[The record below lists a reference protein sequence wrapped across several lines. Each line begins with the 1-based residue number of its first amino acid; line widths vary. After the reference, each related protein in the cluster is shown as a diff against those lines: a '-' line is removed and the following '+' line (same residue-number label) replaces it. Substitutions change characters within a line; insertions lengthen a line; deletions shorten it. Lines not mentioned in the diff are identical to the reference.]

1 VRVVVRAHP
10 GSFREGEQL
19 VDPQEFFAL
28 FAAERRPDPY
38 PAYRRWRER
47 WPVAALDERMFVVS
61 GFAEAT
67 QVLRDPAFGHPE
79 PEYLDP
85 ADRLPDQP
93 VDESGRVVRGFLSL
107 NPPDHTRLRRL
118 VAKAFTPRMV
128 EQLAPRI
135 EEIAAALIDH
145 APAEFDLMTAFAKPL
160 PVEVI
165 AELLGVPLD
174 DRERFA
180 EWSHAMARALDP
192 PFLQHPDAR
201 EPAVKARQSFVA
213 YFRSLAA
220 ERRREPGAD
229 LLSALVAVS
238 DAGDV
243 LTEGEL
249 LVTLTLL
256 LIAGHE
262 TTTNLIGNGVLALLR
277 AADGLKPLGT
287 DGENAARVVEEVLRY
302 DSPVQ
307 LTARTALRDTALGEL
322 QVPAGSQLVVLLGA
336 ANRDP
341 ATGHAPE
348 SFDAAREPGRHL
360 AFGQGIH
367 FCLGAPL
374 ARLEARIAFREL
386 ARRRP
391 DLRSAGTPEWNPTTT
406 LRGLSTLPVTSSG

>member
-1 VRVVVRAHP
+1 MTQVAA
-10 GSFREGEQL
+10 
-19 VDPQEFFAL
+19 DPQEFFAL
-28 FAAERRPDPY
+28 FAPERRPDPY
-38 PAYRRWRER
+38 PHYRRWRER
-47 WPVAALDERMFVVS
+47 RPVAELAAGMFAVS
-61 GFAEAT
+61 GLAEAT

-85 ADRLPDQP
+85 ADRRPDQP
-93 VDESGRVVRGFLSL
+93 VDESGRVVRAFLSL

-128 EQLAPRI
+128 AQLTPRI
-135 EEIAAALIDH
+135 EALT
-145 APAEFDLMTAFAKPL
+145 AESLERARGEFDLMTSLAKPL

-174 DRERFA
+174 DREQFA
-180 EWSHAMARALDP
+180 AWSHAMARALDP
-192 PFLQHPDAR
+192 AFLQRPETV
-201 EPAVKARQSFVA
+201 EPAVRARQSFVG
-213 YFRSLAA
+213 YFRELAA
-220 ERRREPGAD
+220 RRRREPGED

-262 TTTNLIGNGVLALLR
+262 TTTNLIGNGVLALLHHPHGLR
-277 AADGLKPLGT
+277 AAADAP
-287 DGENAARVVEEVLRY
+287 DRVVEEVLRY

-307 LTARTALRDTALGEL
+307 LTARTALRDTALGAVP
-322 QVPAGSQLVVLLGA
+322 VPAGSQVVVVLGA

-341 ATGHAPE
+341 AASPDPDE
-348 SFDAAREPGRHL
+348 FDPARPAARHL

-374 ARLEARIAFREL
+374 ARLEGRIVFREL
-386 ARRRP
+386 ARRLP
-391 DLRSAGTPEWNPTTT
+391 DLRLAGSPEWNPTTT
-406 LRGLSTLPVTSSG
+406 LRGLATLPVAR

>member
-1 VRVVVRAHP
+1 MTSA
-10 GSFREGEQL
+10 
-19 VDPQEFFAL
+19 DPQEFFAL
-28 FAAERRPDPY
+28 FSAERRPDPY
-38 PAYRRWRER
+38 PHYRRWRER
-47 WPVAALDERMFVVS
+47 LPVAAIGERMFAVS
-61 GFAEAT
+61 GLAEAT

-93 VDESGRVVRGFLSL
+93 VDESGRVVRAFLSL

-118 VAKAFTPRMV
+118 VSKAFTPRMV

-135 EEIAAALIDH
+135 EEITAALIDG
-145 APAEFDLMTAFAKPL
+145 APDRFDLMTALAKPL

-192 PFLQHPDAR
+192 PFLQHPETVA
-201 EPAVKARQSFVA
+201 PAVRARQSFVA
-213 YFRSLAA
+213 YFRELAA
-220 ERRREPGAD
+220 RRRREPGED

-243 LTEGEL
+243 LSEGEL

-262 TTTNLIGNGVLALLR
+262 TTTNLIGNGALALLR
-277 AADGLKPLGT
+277 GPDGLKPLGT

-302 DSPVQ
+302 DSPAQ
-307 LTARTALRDTALGEL
+307 LTARTALHDTALGEL
-322 QVPAGSQLVVLLGA
+322 AVPSGSQVIVLLGA

-341 ATGHAPE
+341 ATGPAPDT
-348 SFDAAREPGRHL
+348 FDPAREPGRHL

-391 DLRSAGTPEWNPTTT
+391 DLSLAGTPEWNPTTT
-406 LRGLSTLPVTSSG
+406 LRGLSTLPVTSGA

>member
-1 VRVVVRAHP
+1 MTQVVA
-10 GSFREGEQL
+10 E
-19 VDPQEFFAL
+19 PQEFFAL
-28 FAAERRPDPY
+28 FAADRRPDPY
-38 PAYRRWRER
+38 PHYAHWRER
-47 WPVAALDERMFVVS
+47 WPVAELAERMFAVS
-61 GFAEAT
+61 GLAEAT

-93 VDESGRVVRGFLSL
+93 VDKSGRVVRAFLSL

-128 EQLAPRI
+128 ERLAPRI
-135 EEIAAALIDH
+135 EEITAESLDR
-145 APAEFDLMTAFAKPL
+145 APAEFDLMTSLAKPL

-174 DRERFA
+174 DREQFA
-180 EWSHAMARALDP
+180 AWSHAMARALDP
-192 PFLQHPDAR
+192 PFLQRPETI
-201 EPAVKARQSFVA
+201 EPAVKARQSFVG
-213 YFRSLAA
+213 YFRELAD
-220 ERRREPGAD
+220 RRRSEPGED

-262 TTTNLIGNGVLALLR
+262 TTTNLIGNGVLALLHHPDGLR
-277 AADGLKPLGT
+277 AAADAP
-287 DGENAARVVEEVLRY
+287 DRVVEEVLRY

-307 LTARTALRDTALGEL
+307 LTARTALRDTTLGAVP
-322 QVPAGSQLVVLLGA
+322 VPAGSQAIALLGA

-341 ATGHAPE
+341 AASPDPDR
-348 SFDAAREPGRHL
+348 FDPARPAARHL

-374 ARLEARIAFREL
+374 ARLEGRIVFREL
-386 ARRRP
+386 ARRLP
-391 DLRSAGTPEWNPTTT
+391 DLKLAGTPEWNPTTT
-406 LRGLSTLPVTSSG
+406 LRGLATLPVAR

>member
-1 VRVVVRAHP
+1 MVRA
-10 GSFREGEQL
+10 
-19 VDPQEFFAL
+19 
-28 FAAERRPDPY
+28 
-38 PAYRRWRER
+38 
-47 WPVAALDERMFVVS
+47 
-61 GFAEAT
+61 
-67 QVLRDPAFGHPE
+67 
-79 PEYLDP
+79 
-85 ADRLPDQP
+85 
-93 VDESGRVVRGFLSL
+93 FLSL

-128 EQLAPRI
+128 ERLAPRI
-135 EEIAAALIDH
+135 EEITASLLDGVRG
-145 APAEFDLMTAFAKPL
+145 EFDLMTSLAKPL

-180 EWSHAMARALDP
+180 AWSHAMARALDP
-192 PFLQHPDAR
+192 PFLQHPDTV

-213 YFRSLAA
+213 YFRSLADQ
-220 ERRREPGAD
+220 RRREPGDD

-243 LTEGEL
+243 LSEGEL

-277 AADGLKPLGT
+277 HDGLG
-287 DGENAARVVEEVLRY
+287 AAPPDRVVEEVLRY

-307 LTARTALRDTALGEL
+307 LTARTALRDTELGSFA
-322 QVPAGSQLVVLLGA
+322 VPAGSQVIVLIGA

-341 ATGHAPE
+341 STGGDT
-348 SFDAAREPGRHL
+348 FDPTRTPGRHL

-374 ARLEARIAFREL
+374 ARLEGRIVFREL
-386 ARRRP
+386 ARRMP
-391 DLRSAGTPEWNPTTT
+391 QLKLAADPKWTATTT
-406 LRGLSTLPVTSSG
+406 LRGLATLPVASGG

>member
-1 VRVVVRAHP
+1 MSSSA
-10 GSFREGEQL
+10 
-19 VDPQEFFAL
+19 DPQEFFAL
-28 FAAERRPDPY
+28 FGAERRPDPY
-38 PAYRRWRER
+38 PHYRRWRESR
-47 WPVAALDERMFVVS
+47 PVAVLGERMFVVS
-61 GFAEAT
+61 GIAEAT

-93 VDESGRVVRGFLSL
+93 VDESGRVVRAFLSL

-118 VAKAFTPRMV
+118 VSKAFTPRMV
-128 EQLAPRI
+128 ERLAPRI
-135 EEIAAALIDH
+135 EEIAAGLVERAGR
-145 APAEFDLMTAFAKPL
+145 EFDVMTALAKPL

-165 AELLGVPLD
+165 AELLGVPLA

-192 PFLQHPDAR
+192 PFLQSPETV
-201 EPAVKARQSFVA
+201 EPAVRARQSFVG
-213 YFRSLAA
+213 YFRELA
-220 ERRREPGAD
+220 ERRRREPGDD

-243 LTEGEL
+243 LSEGEL

-262 TTTNLIGNGVLALLR
+262 TTTNLIGNGVLALLHHP
-277 AADGLKPLGT
+277 DGLKPLGT

-307 LTARTALRDTALGEL
+307 LTARTALRDTEL
-322 QVPAGSQLVVLLGA
+322 SGLTVPPGSQVIILIGA

-341 ATGHAPE
+341 ATGPAPE
-348 SFDAAREPGRHL
+348 SFDPSREPARHL

-391 DLRSAGTPEWNPTTT
+391 GLAAAGTPEWNPTTT
-406 LRGLSTLPVTSSG
+406 LRGLSALPVGL

>member
-1 VRVVVRAHP
+1 MTSAD
-10 GSFREGEQL
+10 S
-19 VDPQEFFAL
+19 QEFFAL
-28 FAAERRPDPY
+28 FGAERRPDPY
-38 PAYRRWRER
+38 PHYRSWRER
-47 WPVAALDERMFVVS
+47 HPVAAVAERMFVVS

-93 VDESGRVVRGFLSL
+93 VDEAGRVVRGFLSL

-128 EQLAPRI
+128 EQLTPRI
-135 EEIAAALIDH
+135 EEIAAELLDR
-145 APAEFDLMTAFAKPL
+145 APVECDLMTSLAKPL

-192 PFLQHPDAR
+192 PLLQHPGTA
-201 EPAVKARQSFVA
+201 EPAIKARQSFVA
-213 YFRSLAA
+213 YFRALAA
-220 ERRREPGAD
+220 ERRREPGED

-243 LTEGEL
+243 LSEGEL

-262 TTTNLIGNGVLALLR
+262 TTTNLIGNGVLALLSGPE
-277 AADGLKPLGT
+277 GLKPLGT
-287 DGENAARVVEEVLRY
+287 EGENAARVLEEVLRY

-307 LTARTALRDTALGEL
+307 LTARTALRDTTLAGLE
-322 QVPAGSQLVVLLGA
+322 VPENSQLIVLIGA
-336 ANRDP
+336 ANHDP
-341 ATGHAPE
+341 ATGP
-348 SFDAAREPGRHL
+348 SPDTFDPAREPGRHL

-391 DLRSAGTPEWNPTTT
+391 DLSLAADPAWNPTTT
-406 LRGLSTLPVTSSG
+406 LRGLSTLPVTNGS

>member
-1 VRVVVRAHP
+1 M
-10 GSFREGEQL
+10 SSS

-38 PAYRRWRER
+38 PHYRRWRESR
-47 WPVAALDERMFVVS
+47 PVAVLGERMFVIS
-61 GFAEAT
+61 GLAEAT

-93 VDESGRVVRGFLSL
+93 VDESGRVVRAFLSL

-135 EEIAAALIDH
+135 EELAAELIERAGD
-145 APAEFDLMTAFAKPL
+145 EFDVMTALAKPL

-174 DRERFA
+174 DREQFA
-180 EWSHAMARALDP
+180 AWSHAMARALDP
-192 PFLQHPDAR
+192 QFLQSPETV
-201 EPAVKARQSFVA
+201 EPAVRARQSFVG
-213 YFRSLAA
+213 YFRELA
-220 ERRREPGAD
+220 EQRRREPGED

-243 LTEGEL
+243 LSEGEL

-262 TTTNLIGNGVLALLR
+262 TTTNLIGNGVLALVR
-277 AADGLKPLGT
+277 HPHGLKPLGS

-302 DSPVQ
+302 DSPAQ
-307 LTARTALRDTALGEL
+307 LTARTALGDTALGALE
-322 QVPAGSQLVVLLGA
+322 VPAGSQVIILIGA

-341 ATGHAPE
+341 ATGPAPE
-348 SFDAAREPGRHL
+348 SFDPAREPGRHL

-391 DLRSAGTPEWNPTTT
+391 GLALAGTPEWNPTTT
-406 LRGLSTLPVTSSG
+406 LRGLSTLPVGR

>member
-1 VRVVVRAHP
+1 MTQVAA
-10 GSFREGEQL
+10 E
-19 VDPQEFFAL
+19 PQEFFAP
-28 FAAERRPDPY
+28 FGADHRPDPY
-38 PAYRRWRER
+38 PGYGRWRSR
-47 WPVAALDERMFVVS
+47 WPVAALAPQMFAVS
-61 GFAEAT
+61 GIAEAT

-93 VDESGRVVRGFLSL
+93 VDESGRVVRAFLSL

-135 EEIAAALIDH
+135 EALTASLLDGVGSS
-145 APAEFDLMTAFAKPL
+145 FDLMTSLAKPL

-174 DRERFA
+174 DREQFA
-180 EWSHAMARALDP
+180 AWSHAMARALDP
-192 PFLQHPDAR
+192 PFLQHPDTI
-201 EPAVKARQSFVA
+201 EPAVKARQSFVG
-213 YFRSLAA
+213 YFRELAA
-220 ERRREPGAD
+220 RRRSEPGED

-262 TTTNLIGNGVLALLR
+262 TTTNLIGNGVLALLNHQDGVR
-277 AADGLKPLGT
+277 AA
-287 DGENAARVVEEVLRY
+287 AAAPDRVVEEVLRY

-307 LTARTALRDTALGEL
+307 LTARTALRDTTLGDVPIPAAS
-322 QVPAGSQLVVLLGA
+322 QVIIVLGA

-341 ATGHAPE
+341 AASPDPDD
-348 SFDAAREPGRHL
+348 FDPARPTARHL

-374 ARLEARIAFREL
+374 ARLEGRIVFREL
-386 ARRRP
+386 ARRFP
-391 DLRSAGTPEWNPTTT
+391 DLRPAGTPEWNPTTT
-406 LRGLSTLPVTSSG
+406 LRGLATLPVAL

>member
-1 VRVVVRAHP
+1 MTSA
-10 GSFREGEQL
+10 
-19 VDPQEFFAL
+19 DPQEFFAL
-28 FAAERRPDPY
+28 FGAERRPDPY
-38 PAYRRWRER
+38 PHYRRWREAR
-47 WPVAALDERMFVVS
+47 PVAALAERMFVIS
-61 GFAEAT
+61 GLAEAT

-85 ADRLPDQP
+85 ADRVPDQP

-135 EEIAAALIDH
+135 EEIAAALIDR
-145 APAEFDLMTAFAKPL
+145 APAEFDVMTAFAKPL

-192 PFLQHPDAR
+192 PFLQHPDTL

-213 YFRSLAA
+213 YFRALAA
-220 ERRREPGAD
+220 DRRRDPGED

-243 LTEGEL
+243 LSEGEL

-262 TTTNLIGNGVLALLR
+262 TTTNLIGNGVLALLS
-277 AADGLKPLGT
+277 APDGLKPLGA

-307 LTARTALRDTALGEL
+307 LTARTALRDTTLAEL
-322 QVPAGSQLVVLLGA
+322 PVPEGSQLIVLLGA

-341 ATGHAPE
+341 ATGPSPE
-348 SFDAAREPGRHL
+348 SFDPARESSRHL

-391 DLRSAGTPEWNPTTT
+391 ELRLAGTPAWNPTAT
-406 LRGLSTLPVTSSG
+406 LRGLSALPVASGG

>member
-1 VRVVVRAHP
+1 VTAVAA
-10 GSFREGEQL
+10 
-19 VDPQEFFAL
+19 DPQEFFAL

-38 PAYRRWRER
+38 PHYREWRER
-47 WPVAALDERMFVVS
+47 RPVAVLADRLFAVS
-61 GFAEAT
+61 GIAEAT

-79 PEYLDP
+79 PEYLAP

-93 VDESGRVVRGFLSL
+93 VDESGRVVRAFLSL

-128 EQLAPRI
+128 EQLTPRI
-135 EEIAAALIDH
+135 EQVTAELIDR
-145 APAEFDLMTAFAKPL
+145 APAEFDLLAALAKPL

-165 AELLGVPLD
+165 AELLGVPPA

-192 PFLQHPDAR
+192 PFLQSPETV
-201 EPAVKARQSFVA
+201 EPAVRARQSFVG
-213 YFRSLAA
+213 YFRELAA

-243 LTEGEL
+243 LSEGEL

-277 AADGLKPLGT
+277 EAGGPRAAAEAPD
-287 DGENAARVVEEVLRY
+287 RVVEEVLRY

-307 LTARTALRDTALGEL
+307 LTSRTALRDTSLGALE
-322 QVPAGSQLVVLLGA
+322 VPAGSQVIVLVGA

-341 ATGHAPE
+341 ASGPAAE
-348 SFDAAREPGRHL
+348 VFDPARPPARHL

-374 ARLEARIAFREL
+374 ARLEGRIVFREL
-386 ARRRP
+386 ARRLP
-391 DLRSAGTPEWNPTTT
+391 DLELNGTPTWHPTTT
-406 LRGLSTLPVTSSG
+406 LRGLATLPVRS